1 MPVGFIHQNH
11 HNDNA
16 LECVSFSIY
25 KSFSSFVLPLHLI
38 ENNEDLRM
46 SSYSEFSM
54 KGVIV
59 LSVLKS
65 VLKYLSSNP
74 VTLLQKN
81 VNIFKQFLISFAL
94 ILSK

>member
-1 MPVGFIHQNH
+1 
-11 HNDNA
+11 
-16 LECVSFSIY
+16 
-25 KSFSSFVLPLHLI
+25 
-38 ENNEDLRM
+38 M

-59 LSVLKS
+59 LSVLK
-65 VLKYLSSNP
+65 YLSSNA

-94 ILSK
+94 ISSK